1 MSAEEVSIEQRLLDR
16 YGRAFSAGDVIFK
29 DGDSAA
35 EAFLLHKGRV
45 RLIKRIGSVERGL
58 RILRPG
64 DLFGESALMK
74 GAARNRTAV
83 ALDDVVALALDE
95 NTFQQVL
102 FSSPPVGAKI
112 LEQVIRRLRD
122 AEDQVEILMVRDAQT
137 KIVVALLK
145 LAQQAQ
151 LDAPGANLALSL
163 SPMELSTHVGLDVD
177 AVKRVVQQ
185 LRQGGYIRIVE
196 ENVEIPDLEALGEL
210 VSLLEVKD
218 QLASGGGPGPAR
230 PKNTAAR

>member
-1 MSAEEVSIEQRLLDR
+1 MSADGVSIEKRLLDR
-16 YGRAFSAGDVIFK
+16 YGRAFSAGDVIFR
-29 DGDSAA
+29 DGDEAE
-35 EAFLLHKGRV
+35 EAFLLHSGRV

-83 ALDDVVALALDE
+83 ALDEVVALALDE
-95 NTFQQVL
+95 HTFQQVL
-102 FSSPPVGAKI
+102 FSSPQVGGKI

-137 KIVVALLK
+137 KVVVALLK
-145 LAQQAQ
+145 LAQQSR
-151 LDAPGANLALSL
+151 LDAPAANVALSL

-185 LRQGGYIRIVE
+185 LRQGGYLRIVE
-196 ENVEIPDLEALGEL
+196 ENVEIPDLEALEEL

-218 QLASGGGPGPAR
+218 QLASGSGSARTQPGDASPR
-230 PKNTAAR
+230 